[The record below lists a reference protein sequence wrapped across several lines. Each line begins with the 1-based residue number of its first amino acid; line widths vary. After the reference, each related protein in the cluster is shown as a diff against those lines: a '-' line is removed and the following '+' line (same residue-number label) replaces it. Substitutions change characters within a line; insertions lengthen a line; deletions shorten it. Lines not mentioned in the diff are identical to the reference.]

1 MWTYHDFVRAH
12 TEIDTDEGMQVIG
25 YQMPKMGDHRASVPL
40 LAANA
45 AEHPQSSGAAFA
57 LGRAYRETKEFANAR
72 AQFEN
77 ALRLDPNNKRARAR
91 EGLNALATDSVQT
104 KTKNR

>member
-1 MWTYHDFVRAH
+1 
-12 TEIDTDEGMQVIG
+12 
-25 YQMPKMGDHRASVPL
+25 MGDHRASVAL

-57 LGRAYRETKEFANAR
+57 LGRAYRETKEFAKAR

-77 ALRLDPNNKRARAR
+77 AIRLDPNNKRAR
-91 EGLNALATDSVQT
+91 EGLNALASDSGRT
-104 KTKNR
+104 KTKNH